1 MASGPADMTPQQYAV
16 LEAENHD
23 AEIFSVVIVFTILAV
38 LATLLRV
45 TSRHMKKVAVGADDV
60 LIVAGLVITVA
71 ESIYIAVGVR
81 SYGLGRH
88 LVTIAGTPEK
98 FEGFQKLWYS
108 VGLLQPTLL
117 MLTKLSVLC
126 LYHRIFVQRTFRILT
141 WVLGVIVVLW
151 WVGAFFAD
159 VFLCVPAKHLW
170 RPDVPAHCGN
180 RHLLGILE
188 PIPWI
193 ATDLAILV
201 MPLPFVWQL
210 HLPAMQRVGLGGLFL
225 LGGFALV
232 SSCVRYSTLFFTSED
247 LTWEITAA
255 TVWTVIEANVTI
267 IAACLIVSR
276 PWFLKM
282 SPKRLVSTIRE
293 RLLSRSKRGGEKG
306 SESSQGHGR
315 LHLFSSFARI
325 SESPPNITTGS
336 MGTAFVVDLEHGK
349 SDGLKACS
357 DQRSERLGLT
367 SPEAVYVAR

>member
-1 MASGPADMTPQQYAV
+1 MASGLADMTPQQYAV

-23 AEIFSVVIVFTILAV
+23 AEILSVVIVFTILAV

-60 LIVAGLVITVA
+60 LIVVGLVITVA

-88 LVTIAGTPEK
+88 LVTLAGTPERL
-98 FEGFQKLWYS
+98 EQFQKLWYS

-117 MLTKLSVLC
+117 MVTKLSVLG

-159 VFLCVPAKHLW
+159 VFLCVPAEHLW

-210 HLPAMQRVGLGGLFL
+210 QLPAMQRVGLGGLFL

-232 SSCVRYSTLFFTSED
+232 SSCVRYSTLFFTYDD
-247 LTWEITAA
+247 LTWEITPAA
-255 TVWTVIEANVTI
+255 IWTVIEANVTI

-276 PWFLKM
+276 PWFLKVN
-282 SPKRLVSTIRE
+282 PKRLVPAIRE
-293 RLLSRSKRGGEKG
+293 RLLSRSKWGREKG
-306 SESSQGHGR
+306 SESSRGHGR
-315 LHLFSSFARI
+315 LHLLSSFARI
-325 SESPPNITTGS
+325 PESPPNITTGS
-336 MGTAFVVDLEHGK
+336 MGTAFAVDLEQGK
-349 SDGLKACS
+349 SDALTACS

-367 SPEAVYVAR
+367 SLEAVYVAR

>member
-1 MASGPADMTPQQYAV
+1 MASGPADMTPQHYAV

-23 AEIFSVVIVFTILAV
+23 AEILSVVIVFTILAV

-60 LIVAGLVITVA
+60 LIVVGLVITVA

-88 LVTIAGTPEK
+88 LVTLAGTREK
-98 FEGFQKLWYS
+98 FEQFQKLWYS

-117 MLTKLSVLC
+117 MVTKLSVLC
-126 LYHRIFVQRTFRILT
+126 LYHRIFLQRTFRILT
-141 WVLGVIVVLW
+141 WVLGFIVVLW
-151 WVGAFFAD
+151 WIGAFFAD
-159 VFLCVPAKHLW
+159 VLLCVPAEHLW

-188 PIPWI
+188 PLPWI

-225 LGGFALV
+225 LGGLALV
-232 SSCVRYSTLFFTSED
+232 SSCVRYSTLFITYED
-247 LTWEITAA
+247 LSWEITPAA
-255 TVWTVIEANVTI
+255 IWTVIEANVTI

-276 PWFLKM
+276 PWFLKVN
-282 SPKRLVSTIRE
+282 PKRLVSTIRE
-293 RLLSRSKRGGEKG
+293 RLLSPSK
-306 SESSQGHGR
+306 
-315 LHLFSSFARI
+315 
-325 SESPPNITTGS
+325 
-336 MGTAFVVDLEHGK
+336 
-349 SDGLKACS
+349 
-357 DQRSERLGLT
+357 
-367 SPEAVYVAR
+367 